1 MSVLLVGNGGVVADV
16 DEARN
21 LQVFQGIPGYPSA
34 GGFYSVT
41 GQSATT
47 GTPAT
52 PLAVAAGLAASTMLM
67 SARFSASSTR
77 KAYIVRFRLN
87 LCPVAA
93 ATATSVPGSLG
104 LQRFTAQTPTGGNAR
119 TVCRHAEA
127 KGTATDMTD
136 VRDSNAALT
145 GTAPTFGTVVA
156 STEIPICVGAI
167 AAGMTQLGFEVVYE
181 FPNPLELVAGDG
193 VCLRTQTTCP
203 GVATW
208 AYSYTMYWFER

>member
-1 MSVLLVGNGGVVADV
+1 MSVVIVGNGGVVADV

-21 LQVFQGIPGYPSA
+21 LSVWSGIPGYPTA

-52 PLAVAAGLAASTMLM
+52 PLAVAAALAANTMLM
-67 SARFSASSTR
+67 SARFNPSSTR
-77 KAYIVRFRLN
+77 KAYVVRFRLN
-87 LCPVAA
+87 LTPVTGNAA
-93 ATATSVPGSLG
+93 GQVPGSLG

-119 TVCRHAEA
+119 TVCRHSEA

-156 STEIPICVGAI
+156 STLIPMSIGAV
-167 AAGMTQLGFEVVYE
+167 AAGYTQNGFECVYE

-193 VCLRTQTTCP
+193 LCLRTQTTCP
-203 GVATW
+203 ATCTW
-208 AYSYTMYWFER
+208 AYSYAMYWFER